1 MVITRGLSGSGKS
14 TVARELCERTGM
26 IQLRSDVERKRLAGL
41 SATESSRSDTGTGLY
56 TVDRTAKTYQHLGA
70 LAKTVLTAGYSV
82 IVDATF
88 LKREQRDHFRTLATT
103 TGTPFLVLECIANNS
118 ELQQRILS
126 RNACRRDAS
135 EATLEVLH
143 AQQATEE
150 PLAGEELHATL
161 HVDTQHMSNDNIHT
175 AFQDWLK
182 DPGALPA
189 V

>member
-56 TVDRTAKTYQHLGA
+56 TADRTTDTYQHLGA
-70 LAKTVLTAGYSV
+70 LAKTVLAAGYSV

-88 LKREQRDHFRTLATT
+88 LQRDHRDHFRTLAAA
-103 TGTPFLVLECIANNS
+103 TGTPFLVLECMAENN
-118 ELQQRILS
+118 ELERRILS
-126 RNACRRDAS
+126 RNTSRSDAS

-143 AQQATEE
+143 AQQASDE
-150 PLAGEELHATL
+150 PLAREELQYSL
-161 HVDTQHMSNDNIHT
+161 RVDTQHMCSDNILS
-175 AFQDWLK
+175 AFQDWVV
-182 DPGALPA
+182 DPII